1 MSGGPQVFLGTT
13 TFCMISGCRQISDRR
28 EACPPASLGSR
39 AALGASSRSPAR
51 PRSPCG
57 GLQSGGARHAP
68 ARPRSPCGG
77 LQSGGA
83 RHAPARPRRRPRAPQ
98 PGPLGLVMM
107 GYSTM
112 SHVIPLRV
120 FHTLKLH
127 RWNCNVLRGARILTV
142 GNYVR
147 LLFWLTSWPRRTD
160 NETPLNNDAVW
171 GLALTVIRS
180 PSASSLP
187 GPRTRRSLPRR
198 RWGGSN
204 RADLL
209 EAGSP

>member
-51 PRSPCG
+51 PRSP
-57 GLQSGGARHAP
+57 RD
-68 ARPRSPCGG
+68 G

-83 RHAPARPRRRPRAPQ
+83 RHAPARPRRGPRAPQ
-98 PGPLGLVMM
+98 PGPLGLVMT

-147 LLFWLTSWPRRTD
+147 LLFGLTSWTRRTD

>member
-39 AALGASSRSPAR
+39 AALGASSRS
-51 PRSPCG
+51 
-57 GLQSGGARHAP
+57 P

-127 RWNCNVLRGARILTV
+127 RWNCNVLRGARILAV

-147 LLFWLTSWPRRTD
+147 LLFWLTSWSRRTD
-160 NETPLNNDAVW
+160 NETPLNNDAVR

-187 GPRTRRSLPRR
+187 GRRTRRSLPRR